1 MAPMRS
7 SELSQGTHRTRPL
20 GSQKERSDGRPDICL
35 SDVPMWPCVVPV
47 VWGGEVRVLAI
58 NRDLSPVEASALNRY
73 PSGIWGAWDWALLDT
88 VAFILAR
95 DAHRSTLLSL
105 LEARAAQLEAQAP
118 AVQGWQ
124 QRLLGAHQGQRI
136 QGDPLSPI
144 GALRRVERVPAVR
157 ILR

>member
-1 MAPMRS
+1 MGGRGES
-7 SELSQGTHRTRPL
+7 S
-20 GSQKERSDGRPDICL
+20 
-35 SDVPMWPCVVPV
+35 
-47 VWGGEVRVLAI
+47 
-58 NRDLSPVEASALNRY
+58 
-73 PSGIWGAWDWALLDT
+73 ALLDT